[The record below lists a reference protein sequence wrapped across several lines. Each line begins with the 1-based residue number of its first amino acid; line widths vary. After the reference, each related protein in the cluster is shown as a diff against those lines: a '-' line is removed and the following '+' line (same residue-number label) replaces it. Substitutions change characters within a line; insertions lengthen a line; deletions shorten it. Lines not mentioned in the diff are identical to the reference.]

1 MVTVASP
8 PRRHPTEKRCRNL
21 LVSVST
27 SPAQSHTAGWRIAW
41 SVFTKPDLSG
51 CLGFQATKTA
61 PPVVLGFEYL
71 VQKGASRMPS
81 AVVHRTLYIKGVDH
95 TSSSLQLTV
104 TQKTPTVH
112 VHFFFLW
119 IH

>member
-1 MVTVASP
+1 
-8 PRRHPTEKRCRNL
+8 
-21 LVSVST
+21 
-27 SPAQSHTAGWRIAW
+27 
-41 SVFTKPDLSG
+41 
-51 CLGFQATKTA
+51 
-61 PPVVLGFEYL
+61 
-71 VQKGASRMPS
+71 MPS
-81 AVVHRTLYIKGVDH
+81 AVVHQTLYIKGVDH